1 MAMPQEITM
10 KVNALHPD
18 CAALGVN
25 YSAQNKWRGS
35 FRFAGAL
42 LPTELRLLE
51 VVGGDNF

>member
-1 MAMPQEITM
+1 MPQEITM